1 MVLRFGLTVCEKKVG
16 SADRRSAES
25 PADKIDGIKTQ
36 DNDWWISLSLARSLS
51 LSLALLFAILVPMV
65 SRCLEAWRRLRA
77 EYDPTPSMRRVA
89 ILGRL
94 GLVQNPPHCK
104 SVGELGGALEQWL
117 SLKRQHEVFT
127 DRDGN
132 PIKSSV

>member
-1 MVLRFGLTVCEKKVG
+1 MVPQIGGPLRVQLTRSMG
-16 SADRRSAES
+16 SRL
-25 PADKIDGIKTQ
+25 KTM
-36 DNDWWISLSLARSLS
+36 IGGSLSLSLSLARSLS